1 MDITQPLP
9 LLGGLSPQQFMKT
22 HWQKKPLLVRQA
34 LPNFKPLL
42 DRTELF
48 ELAASEDAQTRMV
61 IQAPG
66 SSSGWRFKHG
76 PFQRRALPPLKQ
88 AGWTILVQGVDLH
101 HDAVHA
107 LMNQFRFVP
116 DARLDDLMISYAT
129 DQGGVGPHFDSY
141 DVFLLQAQGRRHW
154 RIGRQKDLSLQPDVP
169 LKILANFEP
178 EEEYLLEPGDMLYL
192 PPRYAHDGI
201 AEGECMTYSVGF
213 RIPNR
218 AEVARE
224 LLQRLAED
232 AEETVGLK
240 LYRDPDQAAVVQAAE
255 IPPKMLA
262 FAQEA
267 LRDALKDSQAF
278 ARGLGEYLTEPKPN
292 VWFDA
297 VEPSDG
303 MAQALH
309 ARGCRLDRRT
319 RMMFDAQHIFI
330 NGESF
335 TASGRDALLMQML
348 ANERLLLDK
357 EVGKLSAQAFEL
369 LVSWV
374 EAGWLVTV

>member
-9 LLGGLSPQQFMKT
+9 LLGGLNPQQFMKK

-34 LPNFKPLL
+34 IPNFKPLL
-42 DRTELF
+42 DRSELF
-48 ELAASEDAQTRMV
+48 DLAASEDVQARMV
-61 IQAPG
+61 IQEPN
-66 SSSGWRFKHG
+66 SSPGWRFKHG

-88 AGWTILVQGVDLH
+88 PGWTILLQGVDLH

-129 DQGGVGPHFDSY
+129 DQGGVGPHYDSY
-141 DVFLLQAQGRRHW
+141 DVFLLQAQGRRRW

-224 LLQRLAED
+224 LLQRLADD
-232 AEETVGLK
+232 AEEAVGVT
-240 LYRDPDQAAVVQAAE
+240 LYRDPDQEAVGQPAE
-255 IPPKMLA
+255 IPPKMLE
-262 FAQEA
+262 FAQDA

-278 ARGLGEYLTEPKPN
+278 ARGLGEYLSEPKPN
-292 VWFDA
+292 VWFDTE
-297 VEPSDG
+297 EPSDG
-303 MAQALH
+303 LSQALH
-309 ARGCRLDRRT
+309 DRGCRLDRRS
-319 RMMFDAQHIFI
+319 RMMFDAEHIFI

-335 TASGRDALLMQML
+335 NASGRDAALMRTL
-348 ANERLLLDK
+348 ANERLLSGQ
-357 EVGKLSAQAFEL
+357 EVGKLDEEAFEL
-369 LVSWV
+369 LVAWA
-374 EAGWLVTV
+374 EAGWLVPA